1 MMAFELDTKPRR
13 TWVDSL
19 AGGVKWL
26 LMILGAIALIALVS
40 VPFVLGSD
48 QAPQRDAFWNVAERI
63 CGPLSAISDT
73 PPPPGHTEQF
83 FNCLTQR
90 LLASEGK

>member
-26 LMILGAIALIALVS
+26 LMILGAIALIAGILH
-40 VPFVLGSD
+40 
-48 QAPQRDAFWNVAERI
+48 Q
-63 CGPLSAISDT
+63 LSYVTA
-73 PPPPGHTEQF
+73 
-83 FNCLTQR
+83 
-90 LLASEGK
+90 LLAQHLGDVPGAVAIDPVEPVIIGVYIAGAVLLWRGGRS